1 MPSLPPHTSLLLL
14 FGGGGGGISC
24 HVRVQAAGIA
34 CRSARTWEEP
44 PVNPPSARHGT
55 FAEQGPPTLK
65 ACSREQT
72 QHRDLPCT
80 GLTILGDRR
89 AARRGGGT
97 QTHTHTRS
105 GLTCQRDTW
114 TRAHLSGAGRRSVA
128 VPAPLCT
135 ARRRTDQFCAVS
147 VLFLK
152 CPVQLRGCCS
162 MCVQQGA
169 PTCRHT
175 WDNPGAQ
182 ESKGR
187 YRKSITPHFTCQGK
201 SWVIIRQHILNLF

>member
-14 FGGGGGGISC
+14 FGGGGISC

-72 QHRDLPCT
+72 QHRSALH
-80 GLTILGDRR
+80 R
-89 AARRGGGT
+89 AHHLRWQARGSPWWRNT
-97 QTHTHTRS
+97 NTHTHTWS

-162 MCVQQGA
+162 LCVQQGA

-182 ESKGR
+182 ESKWR
-187 YRKSITPHFTCQGK
+187 YRKTITPHFTCQGK